1 MHVRVSRSF
10 PLRRIP
16 FYAARRVEFPLARR
30 SPMRRKNG
38 PSARNGTVR
47 NFQSRP
53 LLLRQSP
60 LDISVN
66 TDICKQMRDFTSLG
80 QAIADPTRVRIIAAL
95 RRGELCVCELVDAL
109 EISQSTL
116 SGHLQVLRQTGLV
129 ITRKD
134 GRWIYYSLTDR
145 KTALIEALFSHIQAD
160 GGADPRLRRDS
171 RRIERRL
178 AIRENGRCVLGFTE
192 LEKHQ
197 AAVK

>member
-1 MHVRVSRSF
+1 
-10 PLRRIP
+10 
-16 FYAARRVEFPLARR
+16 
-30 SPMRRKNG
+30 
-38 PSARNGTVR
+38 
-47 NFQSRP
+47 
-53 LLLRQSP
+53 
-60 LDISVN
+60 
-66 TDICKQMRDFTSLG
+66 MRDFTSLG
-80 QAIADPTRVRIIAAL
+80 QAIVDPTRVRIIAAL

-129 ITRKD
+129 VTRKD

-145 KTALIEALFSHIQAD
+145 KTSLIEALFSHVQPD

-197 AAVK
+197 ATLK